1 MPNNANTKLI
11 VWRYREMKR
20 ILALAA
26 LLIGMSL
33 SAFAQSGKITGKLTY
48 PSDGIPLTMAVCV
61 YPTAASATARY
72 CSFDKAAS
80 LKTAG
85 IAFALNYR
93 SASYQITLPAGIYYL
108 YATFPKG
115 KAPTADYEN
124 YKAFYNEFVRCG
136 MNVECTSKRKIAVTV
151 RSGRITSGITIGDWY
166 P

>member
-61 YPTAASATARY
+61 YPTAQKNGRSLSTAVGSSR
-72 CSFDKAAS
+72 FH
-80 LKTAG
+80 
-85 IAFALNYR
+85 
-93 SASYQITLPAGIYYL
+93 
-108 YATFPKG
+108 
-115 KAPTADYEN
+115 
-124 YKAFYNEFVRCG
+124 
-136 MNVECTSKRKIAVTV
+136 
-151 RSGRITSGITIGDWY
+151 
-166 P
+166 